1 MSSSNLGSS
10 QRWEDNVM
18 LPIGGITALSTLDF
32 PDHLSCIVFT
42 QGCPLRCNYCHNPH
56 LIPYQN
62 TSENEGQNLSWC
74 DDVKPFLESRQGLL
88 EAVVFSG
95 GEPTIHSGLSQA
107 IIDVRSMGFKVGLH
121 TAGVNPEILARLLSL
136 IDWVGLDIKAP
147 VGSYDLVTGRRGLY
161 QKNRDSLD
169 VLLASGIDYE
179 CRTTVDWH
187 TIPPTALLDLAR
199 ELAGLGVRRYAVQV
213 VHRQHLGRENN
224 VITAVDEDALKQ
236 QLTMMFPFFE
246 WRASLDN

>member
-1 MSSSNLGSS
+1 LSSSNLTSNPQPVDS
-10 QRWEDNVM
+10 VI
-18 LPIGGITALSTLDF
+18 LPIGGITALSTLDY

-42 QGCPLRCNYCHNPH
+42 QGCPLRCSYCHNTH
-56 LIPYQN
+56 LIPYQKVSDHDFSMN
-62 TSENEGQNLSWC
+62 WY
-74 DDVKPFLESRQGLL
+74 DVKSFLKSREGLL

-107 IIDVRSMGFKVGLH
+107 FTEVRSMGFKVGLH
-121 TAGVNPEILARLLSL
+121 TAGVNPEILAGLLPL

-147 VGSYDLVTGRRGLY
+147 VGIYDQVTGRRGLY

-169 VLLASGIDYE
+169 VLLDSGIGYE

-213 VHRQHLGRENN
+213 VHQQHLGRENN